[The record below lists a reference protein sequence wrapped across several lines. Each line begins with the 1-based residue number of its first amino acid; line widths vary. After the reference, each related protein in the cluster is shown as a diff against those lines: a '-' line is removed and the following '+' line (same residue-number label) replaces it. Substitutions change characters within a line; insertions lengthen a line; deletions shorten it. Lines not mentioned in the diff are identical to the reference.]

1 MVATISCVPIM
12 RTTNRVMRSSVRT
25 ELNTMFIL
33 ISNYMIH
40 IVFSS
45 VGVSKL
51 IGVVLEIAGLMM
63 MIDELRE

>member
-1 MVATISCVPIM
+1 M